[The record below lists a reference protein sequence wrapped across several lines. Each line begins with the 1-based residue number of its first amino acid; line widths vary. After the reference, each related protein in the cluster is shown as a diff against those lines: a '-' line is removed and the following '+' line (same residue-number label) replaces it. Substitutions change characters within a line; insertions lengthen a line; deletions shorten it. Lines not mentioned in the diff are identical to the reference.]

1 MPDITTS
8 LGHKNTSS
16 EYSSWSRCTPSAPA
30 SPLSPLCEMTSDVRQ
45 IISTSDWSTYF
56 VYMIYVL
63 PNFEFVLLALRV
75 PLTCVLAWGII
86 SDVGVV
92 ALMVR
97 DCYEAFVVYSFL
109 TLILEHAGGDYN
121 CIEQI
126 KHLPP
131 VPHPWPM
138 CCLSHVRRDGDLLRL
153 SKQATLQF
161 VVVKP
166 LMAIVILIVLT
177 AGWYFLSPFQVR
189 PIPYHTIPF

>member
-1 MPDITTS
+1 MA
-8 LGHKNTSS
+8 
-16 EYSSWSRCTPSAPA
+16 WSIRG
-30 SPLSPLCEMTSDVRQ
+30 DV
-45 IISTSDWSTYF
+45 
-56 VYMIYVL
+56 V
-63 PNFEFVLLALRV
+63 
-75 PLTCVLAWGII
+75 
-86 SDVGVV
+86 VV
-92 ALMVR
+92 ALTAR

-166 LMAIVILIVLT
+166 LMAILSLIALA
-177 AGWYFLSPFQVR
+177 AGRYFSSPFQVR
-189 PIPYHTIPF
+189 LQDAIYRFYDAIRFKLAI